1 MQEILRRLEEM
12 YPNPKT
18 ALNHETPFQ
27 LLVATMLSAQCTDE
41 RVNLITP
48 ALFARYPDAHALADA
63 SVDDVAEL
71 IKTAGL
77 WRTKAHN
84 LVAAAKI
91 LVEKYGGELPGT
103 RDELE
108 QLPGVGRKTAN
119 VVLANAFRIPA
130 IAVDTHVFRV
140 SNRLG
145 LAEGKTPL
153 EVEQQLMAVIPQ
165 EKWADAHHWLIYH
178 GRQVCHAR
186 RPQCGLC
193 PLRPYCRY
201 YAQQSTTRKERTTEK

>member
-1 MQEILRRLEEM
+1 M